1 MLSLSEASR
10 LGLSATSGGCSTR
23 MTQDELVSK
32 LVSQGFKLQSTA
44 SRKWKVALFLRNK
57 DKTVVILI
65 RSRGID
71 VLETPCLTRDM
82 VNRDGLLSVSVARE
96 RDRFVELSYID
107 SEANVHSRIL
117 DICHRAINDN
127 AIPDSLFARIGIG
140 RKEWGAKYGDRGKH
154 SASGEMRDIY
164 YAASSGDGGDAY
176 LGDGMWISPNGSIR
190 EKD

>member
-10 LGLSATSGGCSTR
+10 LCLSATSGDYSTR

-32 LVSQGFKLQSTA
+32 LISQGFKLQSTA
-44 SRKWKVALFLRNK
+44 SRKWKVALFLRNRE
-57 DKTVVILI
+57 KTVVILI
-65 RSRGID
+65 RSRGVD
-71 VLETPCLTRDM
+71 ALETPCLTRDM
-82 VNRDGLLSVSVARE
+82 VNGDGLLSVSVVQE

-107 SEANVHSRIL
+107 SEASVHDRVL
-117 DICHRAINDN
+117 DICNRAVNDK

-140 RKEWGAKYGDRGKH
+140 RKEWGAKYGNRSKH
-154 SASGEMRDIY
+154 SMSGEMRDIY

-190 EKD
+190 EQD